1 MKKANLSKW
10 LLALMLAFV
19 LVLAACNGGDDEDAA
34 SDADTDTDTEETEDQ
49 ETEDE
54 GEAEEEDEGD
64 TESESDSDV
73 YDINDFVDT
82 KTNEGEAID
91 GGSLNFGLVSD
102 TVFEGTLNFN
112 FYSGAP
118 DAEVIYWF
126 DESLLAV
133 DENYNYTQ
141 EGAATWE
148 MSEDGTVFTFTIG
161 DNVNWHDGEPLTAE
175 DWAFA
180 YEVLAHPDYD
190 GVRYG
195 NVRDVVGAEEYR
207 AAEEEAESQYA
218 GETAEIEGLEIIDEK
233 TLQMTFKE
241 ASPSL
246 VASGIWSYALPKH
259 LFEDIPVA
267 EMSSSEYVRENPIG
281 IGPFKV
287 DTIVP
292 GESVT
297 YTKNEDYWRGEPN
310 LDEVTLKVVSPET
323 VVQAL
328 ETGEVDMVDNFP
340 ADQFADS
347 NEQLDNVEFLG
358 QIDLSYTY
366 IGFKLGNWDAENNR
380 VNMDLENSKVGDVE
394 LRRAMWY
401 AVDNDAVGE
410 RFYNGLRWA
419 GTTLIPPSHA
429 AYHDETI
436 EAPSYDPD
444 EANRILDEAGYEDV
458 NDDGFRE
465 TPDGEELVLNFAS
478 MSGGDVA
485 EPIANYYIQ
494 AWADVGINV
503 QLLDG
508 RLQEFNAFYDRVG
521 QQGED
526 DPEIDI
532 YQGAWGVGADV
543 DPTGLYGPEEM
554 FNFPRYENEEND
566 RLLEEGVS
574 EDALDMDYRID
585 VYSEWQELMVEEIP
599 VFPTLYRAEIIP
611 VNNRVINWSIAPGS
625 EIYRSDIA
633 VTQEEPILPGE

>member
-19 LVLAACNGGDDEDAA
+19 LVLAACNGDDSDDAQGETDT
-34 SDADTDTDTEETEDQ
+34 DADTEEQ
-49 ETEDE
+49 ETEDGSEEEEE
-54 GEAEEEDEGD
+54 GEGD
-64 TESESDSDV
+64 SDSDDQI
-73 YDINDFVDT
+73 YSIDDFVDT
-82 KTNEGEAID
+82 KTDEGEAMD
-91 GGSLNFGLVSD
+91 GGTLNFGLVSD

-118 DAEVIYWF
+118 DAEVIEWF
-126 DESLLAV
+126 DEPLLAV
-133 DENYNYTQ
+133 DEDFNFTQ

-148 MSEDGTVFTFTIG
+148 MSDDGTVFTFTIG
-161 DNVNWHDGEPLTAE
+161 EDVNWHDGEPLTAE
-175 DWAFA
+175 DWVYAF
-180 YEVLAHPDYD
+180 EVLAHPNYD

-195 NVRDVVGAEEYR
+195 NVADLVGVPEYR
-207 AAEEEAESQYA
+207 DAEADAESEYA
-218 GETAEIEGLEIIDEK
+218 GETAEIEGLEIIDDK
-233 TLQMTFKE
+233 TLEMTFTE

-246 VASGIWSYALPKH
+246 VASGIWPYALPKH
-259 LFEDIPVA
+259 IFEEIPVA
-267 EMSSSEYVRENPIG
+267 DMSSSDAVRENPIG

-287 DTIVP
+287 DNIVP

-310 LDEVTLKVVSPET
+310 LDGVTLTVVSPET

-328 ETGEVDMVDNFP
+328 SSGEVDMVDNFP
-340 ADQFADS
+340 ADQYADA
-347 NEQLDNVEFLG
+347 EGQLDNVEFLG
-358 QIDLSYTY
+358 QIDNSYTY
-366 IGFKLGNWDAENNR
+366 IGFKLGSWDADNSR
-380 VNMDLENSKVGDVE
+380 VAMDLENSKVSDIE

-419 GTTLIPPSHA
+419 ATTLIPPSHA
-429 AYHDETI
+429 AYHDDTI
-436 EAPSYDPD
+436 EAPSFDPE
-444 EANRILDEAGYEDV
+444 EANRILDEAGYEDQ
-458 NDDGFRE
+458 DGDGFRE

-494 AWADVGINV
+494 AWSDVGINV

-521 QQGED
+521 QSGED

-532 YQGAWGVGADV
+532 YQGGWSVGSDV
-543 DPTGLYGPEEM
+543 DPTGLYGPGEL

-566 RLLEEGVS
+566 ALLADGIS
-574 EDALDMDYRID
+574 PDALDMDYRVD
-585 VYSEWQELMVEEIP
+585 VYSDWQEFMVEEIP
-599 VFPTLYRAEIIP
+599 VFPTLYRAELVPI
-611 VNNRVINWSIAPGS
+611 NNRVQNWSIATGS
-625 EIYRSDIA
+625 EVYRSDIA